1 VSPIA
6 FIHGKDSYIQFDSTG
21 GTPTDISL
29 YVDSV
34 EGLPGELEF
43 ADVTA
48 LGDEGHKSI
57 PGLENA
63 SFSLS
68 GHWDSALDA
77 ILGPKRT
84 ATATFNYGP
93 AGSTAGLVKYT
104 GECWITSY
112 TVSSP
117 VGDKVSFSASLMVDG
132 QVTRTTF

>member
-1 VSPIA
+1 MA
-6 FIHGKDSYIQFDSTG
+6 FIHGKDSYFQIDSTG

-29 YVDSV
+29 YIDSV
-34 EGLPGELEF
+34 EGLPGEQEF

-48 LGDEGHKSI
+48 LGDEGHKNI
-57 PGLENA
+57 PGLENG

-84 ATATFNYGP
+84 ATATFNFGP
-93 AGSTAGLVKYT
+93 AGSTGGLVKYT

-112 TVSSP
+112 TVSSG
-117 VGDKVSFSASLMVDG
+117 VGDKVSWSASCQVDG